1 VVLAAKPT
9 FEVLATNVITGD
21 DSVSNASPAVS
32 DGHIFLRSNK
42 FAYCI
47 GKK

>member
-1 VVLAAKPT
+1 VFA
-9 FEVLATNVITGD
+9 ND

-32 DGHIFLRSNK
+32 DGMIFLRSNK

-47 GKK
+47 GAR